1 LLTTETLIVYRW
13 SAVSGLRGCCSTK
26 HSAETA
32 FTAQVVHW

>member
-1 LLTTETLIVYRW
+1 
-13 SAVSGLRGCCSTK
+13 VSGLRGCCSTK